1 MNGSQIGHLTSQPF
15 ISSPGEA
22 LSTPANEP
30 TDASF
35 RNVIN
40 DLLEKANEP
49 HTKAEETINNFITGK
64 TDNVHDVVLSMV
76 KADMSFR
83 LFLEM
88 RNKVMEAYQEISRM
102 QV

>member
-1 MNGSQIGHLTSQPF
+1 MNGSHIGQLTSQP
-15 ISSPGEA
+15 IVSSPGGA
-22 LSTPANEP
+22 PATPSKEP

-35 RNVIN
+35 RNLFN

-49 HTKAEETINNFITGK
+49 HVEANNTVNQFITGE

-76 KADMSFR
+76 NADMSFR

-88 RNKVMEAYQEISRM
+88 GNKVMEAYQEISRM

>member
-1 MNGSQIGHLTSQPF
+1 MDSSQIGQLISQP
-15 ISSPGEA
+15 INSPGVV
-22 LSTPANEP
+22 SSVTSKVTP
-30 TDASF
+30 DASF
-35 RNVIN
+35 QNLMNHLMQQVNDPHVDANQAVN
-40 DLLEKANEP
+40 DLVM
-49 HTKAEETINNFITGK
+49 GK
-64 TDNVHDVVLSMV
+64 TENVHDVVLSMV